1 MAYPTDHIDINRGTT
16 GLTLTP
22 EQSNEIIAKAVEQSA
37 VMQLAERVSL
47 PGSGLS
53 IPVIT
58 GEPVADFVA
67 ETAEKPVSNATFSTK
82 TMTPYKIAV
91 IEMFSME
98 FRRDFRRLYDELI
111 RRLPAALATKFD
123 ATVFFGTAPGTGF
136 DVLTSAADEDIET
149 DSYAGLV
156 AAYGDIATNNY
167 RPTGFALSPAAA
179 AGGVEGFTPAL
190 YLDCRQFPP
199 LKDHEVFR
207 ALGVRL
213 LDEASWYPF
222 ALLDELGGY
231 ELIIPEFRTALERLL
246 GSGLPCVGALRS
258 AEDAELLRALLG
270 LSERYPAQHRRFL
283 DTLRRDGD
291 TRLFELREDNVDDAR
306 RLLARWAAEYAG

>member
-82 TMTPYKIAV
+82 TMTPYKVAV

-136 DVLTSAADEDIET
+136 DVLTSAATEDIET
-149 DSYAGLV
+149 DPSVGLV

-167 RPTGFALSPAAA
+167 RPTGFALSPAAEVMLYGA
-179 AGGVEGFTPAL
+179 ADKNGRPLFLPSIADGSVGSILGAPVIKTSHVYKAGTPDVIGFVGDWSQAKYGIVDGINVAITDQATINDGTNQINL
-190 YLDCRQFPP
+190 WQRNMFAVRAEF
-199 LKDHEVFR
+199 EVGFIC
-207 ALGVRL
+207 ANTNAFVQLTGK
-213 LDEASWYPF
+213 
-222 ALLDELGGY
+222 
-231 ELIIPEFRTALERLL
+231 
-246 GSGLPCVGALRS
+246 
-258 AEDAELLRALLG
+258 
-270 LSERYPAQHRRFL
+270 
-283 DTLRRDGD
+283 
-291 TRLFELREDNVDDAR
+291 
-306 RLLARWAAEYAG
+306 